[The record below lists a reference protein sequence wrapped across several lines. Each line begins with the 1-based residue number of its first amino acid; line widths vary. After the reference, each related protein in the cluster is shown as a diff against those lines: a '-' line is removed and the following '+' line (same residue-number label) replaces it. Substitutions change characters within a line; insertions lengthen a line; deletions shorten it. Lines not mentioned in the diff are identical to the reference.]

1 AKILRQFLLIIF
13 AFFIAFAVSSQAVLY
28 PNTQLTGLLFF
39 RIFKRP
45 FWSVFGDL
53 ALDELEPN

>member
-1 AKILRQFLLIIF
+1 VLILLPFLLIIL
-13 AFFIAFAVSSQAVLY
+13 ALFIAFAVSTQAVLY

-45 FWSVFGDL
+45 FWSMFGDFS
-53 ALDELEPN
+53 LDEIEPN